1 MRLRNWIAVTVTVIL
16 LLGVGMIGLIVNRS
30 ALQAADA
37 VHRSDSQA
45 LVDNNARLIYQQL
58 ARLTSAE
65 MVAFLRDTAR
75 DTRLT
80 LDKNSPADSRAL
92 RAYLGE
98 TVYFTYALTL
108 TDANGALLTA
118 VGEPLPAADDPG
130 YTPLRQLL
138 AQGTVGYSSLMFA
151 PGGIPVIA
159 VAVPITINNVR
170 VAYLAGYIP
179 VRESQLQKYVDTLTD
194 LTYRSWIV
202 DSTGHVA
209 FANDKSIGTK
219 VDPAIVAAG
228 AHTSFIK
235 YRSGGTKMIA
245 VVNSDVPGG
254 WKYVRAQTQASFEGA
269 VHTRSQTINLL
280 LLAMLLIGVVGITI
294 LGYRTMI
301 TRRRADERFRALFQH
316 APDMV
321 AVLDDAGLI
330 QFASPSAAQV
340 LSLTPG
346 SLTGTSVFELVHPDD
361 RKRMLESFGLLMSE
375 QDAVER
381 LQCRVLPVA
390 GEPRWFEFTASNQIT
405 NPSLNG
411 VVINARDVS
420 ETRAFHE
427 RLAHE
432 AAHDALTGLP
442 NRRRMQ
448 EALGASLQAGSVG
461 VLFVDLDGFKPVNDA
476 YGHEAGDELLR
487 QVATRL
493 GSCVRAQDVLARV
506 GGDEFVVLM
515 PGITD
520 GAAAEAMSVRVRDA
534 LSRPFLIARHTVTIG
549 ASVGV
554 HVASGAADPDQALR
568 AADHAMYEIKRAGGG
583 RLGIATA
590 SASTGRHRASG

>member
-16 LLGVGMIGLIVNRS
+16 LLGVGILGLVVNRS

-45 LVDNNARLIYQQL
+45 LVENNARLIYQQL
-58 ARLTSAE
+58 AGLTSTE
-65 MVAFLRDTAR
+65 MVAFLRDNP
-75 DTRLT
+75 LT
-80 LDKNSPADSRAL
+80 LDKKSTSDSRTL
-92 RAYLGE
+92 GSYLSE
-98 TVYFTYALTL
+98 TVYFSYALTL
-108 TDANGALLTA
+108 TDANGQVLTG
-118 VGEPLPAADDPG
+118 VGKPLPAANDPG
-130 YTPLRQLL
+130 YTPMRQLL

-151 PGGIPVIA
+151 PGRVPVIA
-159 VAVPITINNVR
+159 VAVPITIKNAR

-179 VRESQLQKYVDTLTD
+179 VRDSQLQKYVASLTD
-194 LTYRSWIV
+194 LNYRSWIV

-209 FANDKSIGTK
+209 FANDNTIGAK
-219 VDPAIVAAG
+219 VDPAIIAAK

-254 WKYVRAQTQASFEGA
+254 WKYVRAQTQATFDGA

-321 AVLDDAGLI
+321 AVLDDNGLI

-340 LSLTPG
+340 LSLKPG

-361 RKRMLESFGLLMSE
+361 RERMLESFGLLMSE

-381 LQCRVLPVA
+381 LQCRVLTVA
-390 GEPRWFEFTASNQIT
+390 GDPRWFEFTASNQSS

-442 NRRRMQ
+442 NRRRMH

-520 GAAAEAMSVRVRDA
+520 RADAEAMAVRVSDA
-534 LSRPFLIARHTVTIG
+534 LSRPFLIAGHTVTIG

-554 HVASGAADPDQALR
+554 HLATSAADPDQALR

-583 RLGIATA
+583 RLGIASASASA
-590 SASTGRHRASG
+590 SASTGRHRAPG